1 MNKGIKGEI
10 EKMINNAMQINER
23 LVKISAGIVPV
34 EQELELGQDV
44 QLTISGNITKVEHLD
59 QQDGTINVVYV
70 VKGIISYVNDEEVT
84 A

>member
-10 EKMINNAMQINER
+10 EEMINNAMQINER
-23 LVKISAGIVPV
+23 LVKISAGVVPV

-70 VKGIISYVNDEEVT
+70 VKGMISYVNDEEVT

>member
-1 MNKGIKGEI
+1 
-10 EKMINNAMQINER
+10 MQINEK
-23 LVKISAGIVPV
+23 LIKISAGVVPV

-59 QQDGTINVVYV
+59 QQDGTINVVYI